1 MKKILIISAVFPPE
15 PVVSA
20 QISYA
25 LAAELSK
32 SNIVT
37 VLCPQPTRP
46 LGFNF
51 EIITTRHPF
60 HKVVLDSYTCAE
72 SRLLGRVRESYSF
85 GKACRQYIETN
96 YQNIEVIYMNAWPL
110 LGQIFIVR
118 AATKYKIKIISHVQD
133 IYPESFTL
141 KMPFFLKGLIQKIL
155 LPFDKYVLSNSTHVI
170 AISNNMKRYLVE
182 TRKLKEGDIS
192 VIANWQ
198 NETDFIDFKIDED
211 HKSISDNFIFM
222 YLGNIGPVAGIEFLI
237 ECFAGAKLESAKLVV
252 AGSGSTKKQCQNIS
266 LNYLDSKIEFW
277 DVPDGQVPK
286 IQSIADVMLLPVK
299 KGAALSSI
307 PSKLPAYMFSKKP
320 IMACVDAGSDTAET
334 IIQAGCGWVIEPEN
348 KVQLIKLF
356 KIVFSETEESKV
368 EKGEN
373 GFAFAMQRFSKR
385 ANLKKIINLIIGSF

>member
-25 LAAELSK
+25 LAVELSQ

-46 LGFNF
+46 SGFNF
-51 EIITTRHPF
+51 DNITTRYHF
-60 HKVVLDSYTCAE
+60 QKVVLDSYTCAE

-85 GKACRQYIETN
+85 GMACRQYIETN

-110 LGQIFIVR
+110 LGQTFIIK
-118 AATKYKIKIISHVQD
+118 AAKKYNLKIISHVQD

-141 KMPFFLKGLIQKIL
+141 KMPFFLKGFIQKIL
-155 LPFDKYVLSNSTHVI
+155 VPFDKYVLSNSTHII
-170 AISNNMKRYLVE
+170 AISNNMKRHLVE
-182 TRKLKEGDIS
+182 TRKLNESDIS
-192 VIANWQ
+192 VVANWQ
-198 NETDFIDFKIDED
+198 NETDFINFKIDEG
-211 HKSISDNFIFM
+211 HTSNSESFIFM

-237 ECFAGAKLESAKLVV
+237 ECFAEAKLEGAKLVV
-252 AGSGSTKKQCQNIS
+252 AGSGSTKKQCQNLS

-286 IQSIADVMLLPVK
+286 IQSVADIMLLPLK

-334 IIQAGCGWVIEPEN
+334 IMEAGCGWVIEPEN
-348 KVQLIKLF
+348 KDELIKLF
-356 KIVFSETEESKV
+356 KSVFSGTEKSNI
-368 EKGEN
+368 EKGEK
-373 GFAFAMQRFSKR
+373 GFVFAMQRFSKR
-385 ANLKKIINLIIGSF
+385 ANLKKITNLIVG